1 MFDMGFAELLLVAI
15 VGLLV
20 IGPERLPGA
29 IRTTMV
35 WINRIRRSFDEVR
48 ADVQRELH
56 NDAVMRELRESAE
69 TLKDKVD
76 NLASPVKSE
85 LTALD
90 HEMREGLASIDQTL
104 NPPTNS
110 GEAAKTADNRLAT
123 DSLRASAVE
132 ADAENASNAD
142 NERRE
147 APLTEP
153 TAVSKHEQALP

>member
-35 WINRIRRSFDEVR
+35 WINRIRRSFDDVR

-69 TLKDKVD
+69 TLKNKVD

-85 LTALD
+85 LTVLD
-90 HEMREGLASIDQTL
+90 HEMREGLASIGQTL

-110 GEAAKTADNRLAT
+110 GEAANTADSRLAS
-123 DSLRASAVE
+123 DRLIAGAE
-132 ADAENASNAD
+132 KADADNAD
-142 NERRE
+142 NDGIE
-147 APLTEP
+147 TSSTDP
-153 TAVSKHEQALP
+153 TADTKHEQAIP